1 MGLGPGFLAA
11 VLVLICAG
19 PPTSPASKAVDLT
32 LRGKVVTLASA
43 LKSLGLDVALDPEAA
58 SQQVVLL
65 GDDRS
70 ITPLFRDEATR
81 ALFLDDRLRNLR
93 AELHGRRFPGVPY
106 LQVTSFQVERDGR
119 FQTPEYYCN
128 VCSISVRAP
137 QTCPCCQGPMELRM
151 RPDRR

>member
-1 MGLGPGFLAA
+1 MGLAPGFLAG
-11 VLVLICAG
+11 VLVLISAG
-19 PPTSPASKAVDLT
+19 PPTPPASKAVEVT
-32 LRGKVVTLASA
+32 RRGKVLTLASA
-43 LKSLGLDVALDPEAA
+43 MQALGMAVALDSEA
-58 SQQVVLL
+58 SHEVVLL

-70 ITPLFRDEATR
+70 ITPLFRDEVTR
-81 ALFLDDRLRNLR
+81 ALFLDERLRDGR
-93 AELHGRRFPGVPY
+93 AEMHGRQFPGVPY
-106 LQVTSFQVERDGR
+106 LQVTSYQVERDGR